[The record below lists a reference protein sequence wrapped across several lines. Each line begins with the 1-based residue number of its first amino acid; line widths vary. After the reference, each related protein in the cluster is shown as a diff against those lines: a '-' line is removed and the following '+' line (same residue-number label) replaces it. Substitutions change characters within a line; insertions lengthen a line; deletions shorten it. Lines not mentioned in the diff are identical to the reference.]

1 MDQMKIGTFLRALR
15 KERGITQEQLAEQ
28 MNVSRRTISRW
39 ETGSSLPDLDL
50 LMELADFYG
59 VELRELLNGER
70 KGEPMDKELKETVL
84 QVADYSNE
92 EKRRFTRR
100 IHLLFLV
107 GVAAAAMF
115 TALFFAGRADNW
127 LGGLC
132 LGFTFG
138 MMIVGVIM
146 TSRFAARIR
155 AFKLRILSSLRR

>member
-1 MDQMKIGTFLRALR
+1 MDQRVIGGFFRTLR
-15 KERGITQEQLAEQ
+15 KEKALTQEQLAERLH
-28 MNVSRRTISRW
+28 VSRRTISRW

-50 LMELADFYG
+50 LLELADFYG

-138 MMIVGVIM
+138 MMVVGVVA
-146 TSRFAARIR
+146 TSRYAGQLR
-155 AFKLRILSSLRR
+155 AFKLRLLHRLRR